1 MARVGLFL
9 VAALLLMLAASG
21 CAHPIAVRSTAGG
34 VSGRSTSRTSDI
46 IPDQYILILV
56 KTCDERCQ
64 RKVKSG
70 LERLGCTKINIH
82 RTVRMA
88 DARCPKRKGVSPLC
102 AMAALPG
109 VEHVEPDGYYY
120 TQ

>member
-1 MARVGLFL
+1 MARVSFFL
-9 VAALLLMLAASG
+9 VAALLLILTTTG
-21 CAHPIAVRSTAGG
+21 CAHPVAVRSSVGG
-34 VSGRSTSRTSDI
+34 VSGRSTSGTSDI

-82 RTVRMA
+82 PTIRMA

-102 AMAALPG
+102 AIAAIPG
-109 VEHVEPDGYYY
+109 VEHAEPDSYYQ